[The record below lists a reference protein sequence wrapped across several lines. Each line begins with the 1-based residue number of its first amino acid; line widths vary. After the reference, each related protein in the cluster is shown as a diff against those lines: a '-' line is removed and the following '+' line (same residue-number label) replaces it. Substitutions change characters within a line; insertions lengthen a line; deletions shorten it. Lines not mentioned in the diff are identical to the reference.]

1 MALMIVACEAV
12 TFIVTAALLVP
23 LWGALGASAALFVAV
38 AASSVLTAWRLPT
51 IVTRL
56 LLLVA
61 GLGVIGVLTLAAIM
75 GLLR

>member
-1 MALMIVACEAV
+1 MIAAGEVAA
-12 TFIVTAALLVP
+12 FMLTAALLVP
-23 LWGALGASAALFVAV
+23 LWGALGASAALFAAV

-51 IVTRL
+51 SVTPL

-61 GLGVIGVLTLAAIM
+61 GLGTLGVLSLAAVL